1 MLSHDRHAY
10 MEVCVFVLFVFL
22 PCRPHS
28 PPATPHI
35 HRYTDTVRFPG
46 WQGCGRCGRP
56 LPSTRA
62 ARTLNT
68 AQSSRS
74 ISARASLSDRIWQWW
89 RRRCAYAHIVVWL
102 AGQSPC
108 GTAQANG
115 MLPKQRNEA
124 ARTVRLPPVT
134 RGSCPSRA
142 RAPAARRRGLRRAPH
157 ANTGMWIRSA
167 AEADS

>member
-89 RRRCAYAHIVVWL
+89 RRRCAYAHIVVCRSISVWYRTGERN
-102 AGQSPC
+102 AAKA
-108 GTAQANG
+108 AQRGGPHCAPPARHPRL
-115 MLPKQRNEA
+115 LPLPRARTSCSA
-124 ARTVRLPPVT
+124 ARVAPRAT
-134 RGSCPSRA
+134 REHR
-142 RAPAARRRGLRRAPH
+142 H
-157 ANTGMWIRSA
+157 V
-167 AEADS
+167 DSLCR